1 MEQNN
6 LMIGILSKVRRKL
19 VKFNEYSIW
28 LRKNEKYKNNYELD
42 ENQRFSIIVIG
53 NKNNRC
59 IASIRKQKYKN
70 FELTLSKTWNE
81 KKTPL
86 GEWILVVD
94 SNTVLEENILFEI
107 VQITQKQS
115 CDIIYFDE
123 DNLDIVTGKRKR
135 PFFKPNWS
143 PDTLMSFMYFGQVFA
158 VKRSI
163 FTQIANEVDWD
174 REDVIYD
181 LALRATELTQ
191 KVAHVS
197 KILIHNINRRRKYND
212 ENVKEKALI
221 RRGLSGYLQYIKEMN
236 CNRVVYLPVNNPLV
250 SIIILSKNNYNMME
264 KCINSIL
271 KYTAYGNYEI
281 ILVDNGSEGQQYDKY
296 NEFTIEKHIK
306 YIYRKMEFNFSFMCN
321 CGGKV
326 SKGEFVLF
334 LMMTLKYQV
343 KIHFG

>member
-1 MEQNN
+1 
-6 LMIGILSKVRRKL
+6 MIGILSKVRRKL

-53 NKNNRC
+53 NKNDRC

-197 KILIHNINRRRKYND
+197 KILIHKR
-212 ENVKEKALI
+212 
-221 RRGLSGYLQYIKEMN
+221 
-236 CNRVVYLPVNNPLV
+236 
-250 SIIILSKNNYNMME
+250 
-264 KCINSIL
+264 
-271 KYTAYGNYEI
+271 
-281 ILVDNGSEGQQYDKY
+281 
-296 NEFTIEKHIK
+296 H
-306 YIYRKMEFNFSFMCN
+306 
-321 CGGKV
+321 
-326 SKGEFVLF
+326 
-334 LMMTLKYQV
+334 
-343 KIHFG
+343 